1 MDRVAIA
8 SGLCA
13 ANWSED
19 VGEICEGLAEE
30 CEDDASAQDPAAH
43 CADEE
48 QISDLREE
56 MASCSDT
63 AAVGDYIACVAAL
76 GTAFERASGGFTN
89 PSAGEH
95 PCCYSKNA

>member
-1 MDRVAIA
+1 
-8 SGLCA
+8 
-13 ANWSED
+13 
-19 VGEICEGLAEE
+19 
-30 CEDDASAQDPAAH
+30 
-43 CADEE
+43 
-48 QISDLREE
+48 